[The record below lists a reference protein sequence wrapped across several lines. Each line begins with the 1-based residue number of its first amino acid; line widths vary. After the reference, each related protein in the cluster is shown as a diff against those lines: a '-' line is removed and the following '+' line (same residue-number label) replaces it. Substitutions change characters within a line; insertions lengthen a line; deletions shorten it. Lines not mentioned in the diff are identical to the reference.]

1 MTTAKIGRARIR
13 LVTIRSIL
21 SEVVRLWAAAFFF
34 TALFTTPLMY
44 AYRWLVMMLSASSS
58 SSFSQSAMWA
68 SRWAFS
74 SPVSFSWAI
83 TLSSRSNTLM
93 AYQRR

>member
-44 AYRWLVMMLSASSS
+44 VYRWLVMMLSASSS
-58 SSFSQSAMWA
+58 ISFSQSAMWA

-74 SPVSFSWAI
+74 SPVRFNWAI

-93 AYQRR
+93 AYHRR